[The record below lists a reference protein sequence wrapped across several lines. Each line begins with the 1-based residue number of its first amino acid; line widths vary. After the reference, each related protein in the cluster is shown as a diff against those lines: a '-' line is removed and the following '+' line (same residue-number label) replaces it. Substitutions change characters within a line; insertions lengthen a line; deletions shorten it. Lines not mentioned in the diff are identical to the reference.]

1 MLTIANVADIVGD
14 TPHMTRVQ
22 GDRISSFILENQIS
36 DILELGFRHGVST
49 AYMAATLARAGRGRI
64 VTIDLLSAKENKPN
78 VEELLTQV
86 GERNRVEVF
95 YEPTSYT
102 WRLMRLL
109 QTDPVPCFDLCYM
122 DGAHDWFVDG
132 FAFFLVDRLL
142 RPNGWIVFD
151 DMNWTY
157 AGSPALRHTERVKH
171 MPEDERTTP
180 QVRLIYDLLVKA
192 HPSYHNF
199 RDEGEWAFAQ
209 KMGGSSSPPERTI
222 VKEVVV
228 VEKRIGL
235 AGAAIEFARRI
246 RGR

>member
-1 MLTIANVADIVGD
+1 
-14 TPHMTRVQ
+14 
-22 GDRISSFILENQIS
+22 
-36 DILELGFRHGVST
+36 
-49 AYMAATLARAGRGRI
+49 MAAALASGGKGRML
-64 VTIDLLSAKENKPN
+64 TIDLLSAKHNEPN
-78 VEELLTQV
+78 IEELLNRV
-86 GERNRVEVF
+86 GERSRVDIV

-109 QTDPVPCFDLCYM
+109 QENPAPRFDLCYL

-151 DMNWTY
+151 DLDWTY
-157 AGSPALRHTERVKH
+157 AMSPALGHTDRVKH

-180 QVRLIYDLLVKA
+180 QIRLVYDLLVKT
-192 HPSYHNF
+192 HPNYHNF

-209 KMGGSSSPPERTI
+209 KFADGDRMGDRTI

-228 VEKRIGL
+228 VEKRVGMG
-235 AGAAIEFARRI
+235 GAMIDFARKLRK
-246 RGR
+246 R

>member
-1 MLTIANVADIVGD
+1 MLSTANVADIVGA
-14 TPHMTRVQ
+14 TPHMTLAQAERM
-22 GDRISSFILENQIS
+22 SSFITDNGIA

-49 AYMAATLARAGRGRI
+49 VYMAATLGRAGRGRI
-64 VTIDLLSAKENKPN
+64 VTIDLESARQNQPN
-78 VEELLTQV
+78 VEELLTRI

-109 QTDPVPCFDLCYM
+109 QSDPTPRFDLCYI

-142 RPNGWIVFD
+142 RPGGWIVFD

-157 AGSPALRHTERVKH
+157 AGSPALRETERVQR
-171 MPEDERTTP
+171 MPADERTAQ
-180 QVRLIYDLLVKA
+180 QVRLVYDLLVKT
-192 HPSYHNF
+192 HTGYHNF
-199 RDEGEWAFAQ
+199 RDEGDWAFAQ
-209 KMGGSSSPPERTI
+209 KVRDGGSSQERVI

-228 VEKRIGL
+228 VEKHLGL
-235 AGAAIEFARRI
+235 AGAAIEIARRI
-246 RGR
+246 RNR